1 MDEVL
6 STGCDLDVKGGRQV
20 RFKVYC
26 IKLRLNKVAEEV
38 ETLISSP
45 LETMVRETLFL
56 VPLTTSIN
64 SRVRVLVS
72 PLQGQERGSICLE
85 H

>member
-26 IKLRLNKVAEEV
+26 IKLGLNRVAEEV

-45 LETMVRETLFL
+45 LETMVRETRYL
-56 VPLTTSIN
+56 
-64 SRVRVLVS
+64 
-72 PLQGQERGSICLE
+72 
-85 H
+85 